1 MAEAAEDLSLTR
13 TDEEILEQMYLIY
26 SVNEENYG
34 VGINFV
40 TEIVGLQKIIDVPDV
55 PIFIKG
61 VINLRGQ
68 VIPVIDIR
76 LRFGLPEIDYSDR
89 TVIIVME
96 HNGVQTGLIVDRV
109 MEVLEIS
116 DENIS
121 SPPHGEETE
130 RDTLITGMG
139 RHSDKVSFILDVE
152 TLLYSS
158 KTEHEL
164 SD

>member
-1 MAEAAEDLSLTR
+1 MAEAAEELLLNKA
-13 TDEEILEQMYLIY
+13 EEDNLDQMYLIY
-26 SVNEENYG
+26 AVSDENYG

-55 PIFIKG
+55 PNFIKG

-76 LRFGLPEIDYSDR
+76 LRFNLPVKEYSDR

-96 HNGVQTGLIVDRV
+96 YNGVQTGLIVDRV
-109 MEVLEIS
+109 MEVLEIT

-121 SPPHGEETE
+121 PPPHGEDKEMNNI
-130 RDTLITGMG
+130 ITGMG
-139 RHSDKVSFILDVE
+139 RHNDKVSFILDVE
-152 TLLYSS
+152 TLLYS
-158 KTEHEL
+158 TQVN

>member
-109 MEVLEIS
+109 M
-116 DENIS
+116 
-121 SPPHGEETE
+121 
-130 RDTLITGMG
+130 
-139 RHSDKVSFILDVE
+139 
-152 TLLYSS
+152 
-158 KTEHEL
+158 
-164 SD
+164 